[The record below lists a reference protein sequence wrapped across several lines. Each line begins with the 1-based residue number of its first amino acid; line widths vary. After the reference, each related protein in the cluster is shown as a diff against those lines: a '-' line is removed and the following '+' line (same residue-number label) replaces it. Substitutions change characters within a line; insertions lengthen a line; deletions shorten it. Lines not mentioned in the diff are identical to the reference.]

1 MLGDSG
7 QILSRANQALATLER
22 YKLRLDEVSS
32 TLSALEIEDLVTV
45 RDVAV
50 VAQRLEMVTRI
61 ASEIEDTCSS
71 SAPTAACCRC
81 SSRSWSPVSTPS
93 ASW

>member
-1 MLGDSG
+1 M
-7 QILSRANQALATLER
+7 
-22 YKLRLDEVSS
+22 SS

-61 ASEIEDTCSS
+61 AREIEDYVLELGSDGRLLSLQLDELVTGVDIERELVIRDYLPDQPPQ
-71 SAPTAACCRC
+71 AHPRGGARRR
-81 SSRSWSPVSTPS
+81 SRR
-93 ASW
+93 